1 MALGLISKLSLG
13 VPMTIVPLALT
24 FALLLFWTI
33 AGWSLIAVTAPR
45 LGPLQSLLLAPTV
58 GVAVTLLPTFWLSV
72 ADISVEAF
80 ARPLCTIVFI
90 VSISLWMWR
99 RPTWSRQELIFALPI
114 IVAIVL
120 IGFPSLRFGL
130 DWLANA
136 NDDWANYNLSAIR
149 LLHNG
154 FYQQPSIDALR
165 SGQDYP
171 GYLWF
176 LVVAGNG
183 RPGADLLLSLFAGAT
198 GKNPFFLFMPLILAF
213 HGVLCGAA
221 TAVALPAF
229 DRRRYLFAGL
239 CLTAMAPLSLYAVHQ
254 QLIAQ
259 VIGLAFMC
267 AIASLTFTPFTELRS
282 KGRLFLSAVVAG
294 AYWLIYPESV
304 PFFVLAFLLFHV
316 CHIRRNDWGW
326 RSSWSVLLLSAVT
339 ALLVAPY
346 LVSFFLYLLSQLHG
360 SPTQGVYEGVSIFPY
375 FIVPSGLSILFGF
388 LPLGG
393 SDREPFL
400 SLGIAASIA
409 LAALVFGGV
418 VEGFRRRISF
428 AAFLAIICL
437 VAAVIVAKRN
447 DFGLFKIAM
456 FAQNFIWFAV
466 IFAALHFEKKIIKYL
481 VLVAAF
487 CICVT
492 DARYVSSA
500 WREGTGG
507 GNAIPHGSRDRI
519 LTHLLDDRS
528 DETCNVTY
536 ETPLPPL
543 MKILGAREG
552 CARTFEAR
560 PSFFN
565 GKLDSALRESEI
577 DPLHTLF
584 GITQYTARSLEEVG
598 PKKATLPFA
607 VSDIGGKSLTINRLT
622 KEYDKT
628 IPGGAEVDIWS
639 DRDASGSNRLTLVD
653 SNLGSHYYLPETGIV
668 SVYAPEQDI
677 YFPGKMFAAA
687 GRYLLFR
694 VKSASAAAR
703 LQLSMTSS
711 ILAGTERHLPP
722 AKVVGEGARSV
733 GFLGYG
739 AGRVVSDAIVP
750 IRYDGKS
757 YILLDM
763 AVDAQ
768 PLAIPRRGLM
778 KLYGQN
784 VPLDYRQI
792 VGFVR
797 RIRLID
803 VNDKLPQ
810 PPSRLEH
817 FPADLA
823 NDALQF
829 SGMYEDGWLGD
840 HGVFVLSSETAKYV
854 VMRGQFQ
861 KGVGLDNVDLT
872 LSVDGGESMTKHLE
886 PGSFEIVL
894 PVKAGTSRIH
904 FKFSNI
910 GRLPPGDARPAVAL
924 LTSLSMDDGA
934 TVGQRQAISAFASA
948 GSAVVDSDGIFADG
962 WQAPQ
967 STLLLRS
974 PGAGKVVLS
983 GMVPSSLGLEGQKVE
998 IKGGLGGAIDQTLQ
1012 SGDFEIQVPVP
1023 VGSAKLEVSY
1033 IKSNKLPNGD
1043 GRRVS
1048 ALLHS
1053 VKIVP

>member
-1 MALGLISKLSLG
+1 
-13 VPMTIVPLALT
+13 MTIVPLALT
-24 FALLLFWTI
+24 FALLLFWTV
-33 AGWSLIAVTAPR
+33 AGWSLIAITAPR
-45 LGPLQSLLLAPTV
+45 LEPLQSLLLAPAV

-72 ADISVEAF
+72 AGIPIESF
-80 ARPLCTIVFI
+80 ARELCTIGFTL
-90 VSISLWMWR
+90 SISLWVWR
-99 RPTWSRQELIFALPI
+99 RPTWSRQELIFVLPT
-114 IVAIVL
+114 IVAIIL
-120 IGFPSLRFGL
+120 IGFPSTRFGL
-130 DWLANA
+130 DWLSNA

-149 LLHNG
+149 LLRNG

-165 SGQDYP
+165 SGEDYP

-183 RPGADLLLSLFAGAT
+183 RPGADLLLSLFAGVT

-229 DRRRYLFAGL
+229 NRRGYLFAGL
-239 CLTAMAPLSLYAVHQ
+239 CLTAMAPLSLYAVYQ

-267 AIASLTFTPFTELRS
+267 AIASLTFAPFTELRS
-282 KGRLFLSAVVAG
+282 KGRLFLSAVVAA
-294 AYWLIYPESV
+294 AYWLIYPETV

-316 CHIRRNDWGW
+316 RHIRRDEWGW

-339 ALLVAPY
+339 SLLVAPY
-346 LVSFFLYLLSQLHG
+346 LVSFFLYLMSQLRG
-360 SPTQGVYEGVSIFPY
+360 SATQGVYEGVSIFPY

-393 SDREPFL
+393 SDREPLL

-409 LAALVFGGV
+409 LAAIVLGGL

-437 VAAVIVAKRN
+437 VAVFIVAKRN
-447 DFGLFKIAM
+447 DFGVFKIAM

-466 IFAALHFEKKIIKYL
+466 IFAALHFKKRIIKYL
-481 VLVAAF
+481 VLVASF
-487 CICVT
+487 CVCLT

-500 WREGTGG
+500 WREGAGG
-507 GNAIPHGSRDRI
+507 GNAIPRGSSDRI
-519 LTHLLDDRS
+519 LTHLLNDRS
-528 DETCNVTY
+528 AETCNVTY

-543 MKILGAREG
+543 MKIIGARTG
-552 CARTFEAR
+552 CARTFAAR

-565 GKLDSALRESEI
+565 GKLGLALRESEM

-598 PKKATLPFA
+598 PKEATLPFA
-607 VSDIGGKSLTINRLT
+607 ASDIDGKSVTISRLT

-628 IPGGAEVDIWS
+628 IPGGREVDIWS
-639 DRDASGSNRLTLVD
+639 DRDASGVNRLTLID
-653 SNLGSHYYLPETGIV
+653 SNLGSYYYLPETGIV

-677 YFPGKMFAAA
+677 YFSGKMFAAS

-694 VKSASAAAR
+694 VNSASAVAR

-722 AKVVGEGARSV
+722 AKVVGEGARSIGFV
-733 GFLGYG
+733 GHG
-739 AGRVVSDAIVP
+739 AGQVVSDAIVP
-750 IRYDGKS
+750 VRYEGKS
-757 YILLDM
+757 YVLLDM
-763 AVDAQ
+763 AADAH

-784 VPLDYRQI
+784 VPLDYRQMA
-792 VGFVR
+792 GFVR

-803 VNDKLPQ
+803 SDDKLPQ

-829 SGMYEDGWLGD
+829 SGVYEDGWLGD
-840 HGVFVLSSETAKYV
+840 QGFFVLSSETAKYV
-854 VMRGQFQ
+854 VMRGQFL
-861 KGVGLDNVDLT
+861 KDVGLDNVDLT
-872 LSVDGGESMTKHLE
+872 LSVDSGESMIKHLE
-886 PGSFEIVL
+886 LGSFEIAL
-894 PVKAGTSRIH
+894 PVKAGTSRIQ

-924 LTSLSMDDGA
+924 LTSLSMDDGG
-934 TVGQRQAISAFASA
+934 TVGERQAIAAFASA
-948 GSAVVDSDGIFADG
+948 GSAVVDSDGIFADS

-967 STLLLRS
+967 STLLVRS
-974 PGAGKVVLS
+974 PGAGKVVLA
-983 GMVPSSLGLEGQKVE
+983 GMVPSNLGLEGQRVE
-998 IKGGLGGAIDQTLQ
+998 IKGGSGGPIDQILQ
-1012 SGDFEIQVPVP
+1012 PGDFEIQVPVAEGP
-1023 VGSAKLEVSY
+1023 AKLEISFSR
-1033 IKSNKLPNGD
+1033 SNKLPNGD

-1048 ALLHS
+1048 ALLRS
-1053 VKIVP
+1053 VNIVP

>member
-1 MALGLISKLSLG
+1 
-13 VPMTIVPLALT
+13 MTVVPLALT

-33 AGWSLIAVTAPR
+33 TGWSLIAITAPR
-45 LGPLQSLLLAPTV
+45 LAPLQSLLLAPTV

-72 ADISVEAF
+72 AGVPVEAF
-80 ARPLCTIVFI
+80 ARPLCTIVFAL
-90 VSISLWMWR
+90 SISLWVWR
-99 RPTWSRQELIFALPI
+99 RPAWSHQELIFALPI
-114 IVAIVL
+114 TVAIVL

-183 RPGADLLLSLFAGAT
+183 RPGADLLLSLFAGVT

-213 HGVLCGAA
+213 HGLLCSAA

-229 DRRRYLFAGL
+229 DGRRYLFAGL

-259 VIGLAFMC
+259 VVGLAFMC
-267 AIASLTFTPFTELRS
+267 AIASLTFTAFTQLRS
-282 KGRLFLSAVVAG
+282 RRHLFLSAVVAA
-294 AYWLIYPESV
+294 AYWLIYPETV
-304 PFFVLAFLLFHV
+304 PFLVLAFLLFHV

-346 LVSFFLYLLSQLHG
+346 LVSFFFYLLSQLH
-360 SPTQGVYEGVSIFPY
+360 SSATQGIYEGVSIFPY
-375 FIVPSGLSILFGF
+375 FIVPSGLSVLFGF
-388 LPLGG
+388 LPLGS

-400 SLGIAASIA
+400 SLGIAASMA
-409 LAALVFGGV
+409 LAVLVLGGV

-428 AAFLAIICL
+428 AVFLVIICL
-437 VAAVIVAKRN
+437 VAGAIVAKRN
-447 DFGLFKIAM
+447 DFGVFKIAM

-466 IFAALHFEKKIIKYL
+466 IFAAVHFKKKVIKYL
-481 VLVAAF
+481 VLVASF
-487 CICVT
+487 SICLT

-507 GNAIPHGSRDRI
+507 GSAIPRGSSDRI
-519 LTHLLDDRS
+519 LTYILDDRS
-528 DETCNVTY
+528 AESCNVTY

-552 CARTFEAR
+552 CARTFAAR

-565 GKLDSALRESEI
+565 GRLGLALRESER
-577 DPLHTLF
+577 DPLHTLY

-607 VSDIGGKSLTINRLT
+607 ASDIDGKSLTISRLT
-622 KEYDKT
+622 MEFDKT

-639 DRDASGSNRLTLVD
+639 DRDASGSNRLTLID
-653 SNLGSHYYLPETGIV
+653 SNLGSYYYLPETGIV

-677 YFPGKMFAAA
+677 YFSGRMFAAV

-694 VKSASAAAR
+694 VNSASAAAR

-711 ILAGTERHLPP
+711 ILAGTERRLPH
-722 AKVVGEGARSV
+722 AKVVGEGARSI

-739 AGRVVSDAIVP
+739 AGRVVSGAFVP

-757 YILLDM
+757 YMLLDM
-763 AVDAQ
+763 GVDAQ

-784 VPLDYRQI
+784 VPLDYRQMA
-792 VGFVR
+792 GFVR

-803 VNDKLPQ
+803 ANDKLPQ

-840 HGVFVLSSETAKYV
+840 QGFFVLSSETARYV

-861 KGVGLDNVDLT
+861 RGVGLDNVDLT
-872 LSVDGGESMTKHLE
+872 LSIDGGESMTKHLE
-886 PGSFEIVL
+886 PGSFEIAL
-894 PVKAGTSRIH
+894 PVNAGTSRIQ

-910 GRLPPGDARPAVAL
+910 GRLPPGDTRPAVAL
-924 LTSLSMDDGA
+924 LTSLSMDDEA

-948 GSAVVDSDGIFADG
+948 GSALVDSGGIFADG

-967 STLLLRS
+967 STLLVRS

-983 GMVPSSLGLEGQKVE
+983 GMVPSHLGLEGQKVE
-998 IKGGLGGAIDQTLQ
+998 IKGGSGGPIDQILQ
-1012 SGDFEIQVPVP
+1012 PGDFEIQVPVTEGP
-1023 VGSAKLEVSY
+1023 AKLEISF

-1048 ALLHS
+1048 ALLQA